1 MLQMVLAFIC
11 RHKLLRSPLLAAL
24 LFRAALHESK
34 GLKSRNGRYVA
45 LLMSR
50 PGLTEDAMSIFGT
63 AQQFEC
69 VSAPQGLL
77 KAIASGILKETID
90 EQNYANLSEEEERSK
105 RVYREFLQRMFGW
118 LLRFYRIDVI
128 ISGNFAY
135 FAERELHSAAESL
148 GIPFVV
154 LHKENLKSEARVDY
168 FKDIYR
174 NRRGPF
180 TGRRIVVYNSVE
192 REIQLASGVV
202 SPDRVS
208 VCGMPRLDRSH
219 QWRLA
224 AAGTTLPARPSVI
237 FFTFGA
243 KTGLPGIRRKNQL
256 PGLIRKAHGKF
267 TEPMDPEVERLTWAD
282 TLSQTMRA
290 IADFAAGNPHVRVI
304 MKSKRGYTQREF
316 FQDVTGQNI
325 PPNVEWV
332 EEGDP
337 MPLLEKAWVVVSMN
351 STAVLESLATG
362 KTVLTPAYAE
372 AGTELMRPW
381 LADFGPAIER
391 MQSGEQLVARLTEIC
406 SGPPPVVP
414 AELGREATETLDRWA
429 GNSDGKASERVRNV
443 IEAEVMRAPSK
454 IVATGSN
461 AVVNT

>member
-1 MLQMVLAFIC
+1 MLQMLLAFIC
-11 RHKLLRSPLLAAL
+11 RHKPLRSPFLAAL
-24 LFRAALHESK
+24 LFRAALHKAK
-34 GLKSRNGRYVA
+34 GLDSRNARYVA

-50 PGLTEDAMSIFGT
+50 PGLTEDAMSIFGK
-63 AQQFEC
+63 APQFAC
-69 VSAPQGLL
+69 IAAPQGLL
-77 KAIASGILKETID
+77 KAIASGMLKETID

-105 RVYREFLQRMFGW
+105 RVYLEFLERMFGW
-118 LLRFYRIDVI
+118 LSRFCRIDVI

-135 FAERELHSAAESL
+135 FAERELHAAAESV

-154 LHKENLKSEARVDY
+154 LHKENLKSHARVDY
-168 FKDIYR
+168 FQDIYR

-180 TGRRIVVYNSVE
+180 TGRRIVVYNAIE
-192 REIQLASGVV
+192 REIQIASGVV

-219 QWRLA
+219 EWRRA
-224 AAGTTLPARPSVI
+224 AAGTPLPAHPSVI

-256 PGLIRKAHGKF
+256 PGLILKAHGKY
-267 TEPMDPEVERLTWAD
+267 TEPMDPEIERLTWAD
-282 TLSQTMRA
+282 TLAQTMRA
-290 IADFAAGNPHVRVI
+290 IADFAAGNLHVRVI
-304 MKSKRGYTQREF
+304 MKSKRGYAQRVSF
-316 FQDVTGQNI
+316 KSVAGQSI
-325 PPNVEWV
+325 PPNIEWV

-337 MPLLEKAWVVVSMN
+337 MPLLEKAWAVVSMN

-381 LADFGPAIER
+381 LADFGPAVER
-391 MQSGEQLVARLTEIC
+391 MQSRQQLVQRLTEIC
-406 SGPPPVVP
+406 SGSAPVVP
-414 AELGREATETLDRWA
+414 TALSRDAAETLERWA

-443 IEAEVMRAPSK
+443 IEAEVARAPSE
-454 IVATGSN
+454 IVAGG
-461 AVVNT
+461 NTHAIRT

>member
-1 MLQMVLAFIC
+1 MLQMLLAFIC
-11 RHKLLRSPLLAAL
+11 RHKPLRSPLLAAL
-24 LFRAALHESK
+24 LFRAALREAK
-34 GLKSRNGRYVA
+34 GLESGNGRYVA

-63 AQQFEC
+63 APQFKC
-69 VSAPQGLL
+69 IFAPQGLL

-90 EQNYANLSEEEERSK
+90 EQNYANLAEDEERSK
-105 RVYREFLQRMFGW
+105 RVYREFLERMFGW
-118 LLRFYRIDVI
+118 LSRICRIDVI

-168 FKDIYR
+168 FQDIYR

-192 REIQLASGVV
+192 REIQLAAGVV

-219 QWRLA
+219 QWRRA
-224 AAGTTLPARPSVI
+224 AAGTPLPARPSVI

-256 PGLIRKAHGKF
+256 PGLILKAHGKY
-267 TEPMDPEVERLTWAD
+267 TEPMDPEIERLTWAE
-282 TLSQTMRA
+282 TLAQTMRA

-304 MKSKRGYTQREF
+304 MKSKRGYAQRDSF
-316 FQDVTGQNI
+316 KDVTGQTIPSNI
-325 PPNVEWV
+325 EWV

-337 MPLLEKAWVVVSMN
+337 MPLLEEAWAVVSMN

-391 MQSGEQLVARLTEIC
+391 MQSGEQLVERLTEIC

-414 AELGREATETLDRWA
+414 AELGRDATETLDRWA

-443 IEAEVMRAPSK
+443 IEAEVARAPSE
-454 IVATGSN
+454 IVANGGSPL
-461 AVVNT
+461 VNT